1 MTETIYLL
9 KKNVDNYRPYHELK
23 FVSKYKNRP
32 YHELKFVSKYKDKQ
46 YAKGSISRYDITKKY
61 ADSNYQCRICRK
73 HGHNRAT
80 CPYK

>member
-23 FVSKYKNRP
+23 FVSKYKN
-32 YHELKFVSKYKDKQ
+32 KK
-46 YAKGSISRYDITKKY
+46 YAKGSISRYDLTKKY
-61 ADSNYQCRICRK
+61 ADSNYQCSICRK